1 MRKVPLLAV
10 VSLAAALCGA
20 PAAQADQ
27 VAQAART
34 AQAYPFQNPALP
46 LDQRVTDLL
55 GRLTL
60 DEKLSLLH
68 QSQPAIP
75 RLGIAYHKNGTEAL
89 HGVAWSNHRD
99 DDWNQKF
106 AAGTVFPQAVG
117 LASTW
122 DPALIRKVGSAVGDE
137 TRGYNAVDPVLWGLQ
152 VWAPVV
158 DLLRDPRAGR
168 NEEGYSEDPLLTGAI
183 STAYGKG
190 LQGDDPFY
198 LKTAPVLKHYLAY
211 NNETDRSLTSSNLTP
226 KLKHEYYEPAF
237 KAAISADAATGVMA
251 SYNLV
256 NGRPNHVNPDLND
269 VVRTWTDRTLYHPSD
284 AWGPHALTDLERYY
298 DGKPEAFA
306 AVLKA
311 GLDSFTIDGSDLGPM
326 LTNLKAALDQ
336 GRITVADVDKSVR
349 HVLSIRTRLGH
360 FDPDGGPYARITADV
375 IGSAANK
382 RLNRETA
389 GKAAVLLKNS
399 GVLPLGKPKS
409 AAVVGPLA
417 DRLYRDWYSGQLP
430 YQVSPLDGIKER
442 VGSVTTGEGL
452 ERVALRHLDS
462 GKYVTATG
470 TGPDDNAGLIDT
482 APGAASQWDLTD
494 WTGGVSTLRNAGNGR
509 LLGGD
514 WRSLDTDDAEPDGWY
529 VSQQFALEKQ
539 ADGSHLIRYAGYE
552 TVESWFGLPDAY
564 VGVTD
569 GALALVPK
577 AQAAKF
583 AKEVVSDGIAAA
595 AARAA
600 EAEVAVVVAG
610 SHPFVAGREFH
621 DRDDLRLGAG
631 QLRLIE
637 AVRKA
642 NPRTVV
648 VLETSYPVVVDA
660 PTLLWT
666 THAGAETGHAVA
678 DVLFGDVNPG
688 GRLTQTW
695 PAAGAL
701 PSLLDYDLVKT
712 GMTYL
717 YGKDKPLYA
726 FGHGLSYT
734 SFGYQGLRAHG
745 DQVSVKVTNTGRVK
759 GDEVVQL
766 YTHQRDSRFAQP
778 VKRLRGFQRIT
789 LAPGETRTVTFPLKR
804 SDLAVWDHTRGRW
817 VVEEATHDVLVGS
830 ASDRIR
836 QRTTLRVPGETVP
849 VRDLTRTTRA
859 MDFDDYAGVA
869 FADESKA
876 RGEVVEGS
884 AGDWVAYTGAS
895 WGSRLTAA
903 VASVVGGSFEVRRGS
918 PTGALLATV
927 PVPAT
932 GGIYTYG
939 TASASVRA
947 GTGSVYLVFK
957 GDLRIRD
964 FALAR

>member
-1 MRKVPLLAV
+1 MRKIPLLAALTLTA
-10 VSLAAALCGA
+10 SLLAAP
-20 PAAQADQ
+20 PAHAE
-27 VAQAART
+27 
-34 AQAYPFQNPALP
+34 AYPFQNPALP
-46 LDQRVTDLL
+46 LEQRVNDLL

-89 HGVAWSNHRD
+89 HGVAWSNHLND
-99 DDWNQKF
+99 NWNQKF
-106 AAGTVFPQAVG
+106 ASGTVFPQAVG

-122 DPALIRKVGSAVGDE
+122 DPDLIKKVGSAVGDE
-137 TRGYNAVDPVLWGLQ
+137 TRGYNAADPVLWGLQ

-256 NGRPNHVNPDLND
+256 NGRPNHVNPDLNN
-269 VVRTWTDRTLYHPSD
+269 VVRSWTDKTLYNPSD

-298 DGKPEAFA
+298 DNKPEAFA

-311 GLDSFTIDGSDLGPM
+311 GLDSFTIDNSDISVM
-326 LTNLKAALDQ
+326 VTNLKAALDQ
-336 GRITVADVDKSVR
+336 GRLTEADVDKSVR
-349 HVLSIRTRLGH
+349 SVLSIRTRLGH
-360 FDPDGGPYARITADV
+360 FDPDGGPYKKITAEV
-375 IGSAANK
+375 INSDANK

-399 GVLPLGKPKS
+399 GVLPLGRPRS
-409 AAVVGPLA
+409 AAVVGPLSGK
-417 DRLYRDWYSGQLP
+417 LYRDWYSGQLP
-430 YQVSPLDGIKER
+430 YQVTPLDGIKER
-442 VGSVTTGEGL
+442 VADVTTGEGL
-452 ERVALRHLDS
+452 ERIALKHLDS
-462 GKYVTATG
+462 GKYITATG
-470 TGPDDNAGLIDT
+470 TGPNDNAALTDT
-482 APGAASQWDLTD
+482 APTAASQWDLTD

-514 WRSLDTDDAEPDGWY
+514 WRSLDTDDTEPDGWY

-539 ADGSHLIRYAGYE
+539 ADGSHLIRYAGFE
-552 TVESWFGLPDAY
+552 TVEGWFALPDAY
-564 VGVTD
+564 VGITAE
-569 GALALVPK
+569 GALGLVPK

-583 AKEVVSDGIAAA
+583 AKEVVSDGVAEAAA
-595 AARAA
+595 QAAK
-600 EAEVAVVVAG
+600 AEVAVVVVG

-621 DRDDLRLGAG
+621 DRDNLRLGEG

-648 VLETSYPVVVDA
+648 VLETSYPVIVDA

-666 THAGAETGHAVA
+666 THAGAETGHALA
-678 DVLFGDVNPG
+678 DVLFGDVNPA

-695 PAAGAL
+695 PATDEL
-701 PSLLDYDLVKT
+701 PSLLDYDLTKT

-717 YGKDKPLYA
+717 YGNDKPLYA

-734 SFGYQGLRAHG
+734 TFAYQGLRVQG
-745 DQVSVKVTNTGRVK
+745 DRVSVKVTNTGKVK

-766 YTHQRDSRFAQP
+766 YTHQRDSRFEQP
-778 VKRLRGFQRIT
+778 VKQLRGFERVS
-789 LAPGETRTVTFPLKR
+789 LNPGQSRTVTFPLKK
-804 SDLAVWDHTRGRW
+804 SDLAVWDHTRNKW
-817 VVEEATHDVLVGS
+817 TVENATHDLLVGS
-830 ASDRIR
+830 ASNRIR
-836 QRTTLRVPGETVP
+836 QTTTLRVSGETVP

-859 MDFDDYAGVA
+859 MDFDDYSGVA

-876 RGEVVEGS
+876 GGEVVEGS
-884 AGDWVAYTGAS
+884 AGDWVSFTGAS
-895 WGSRLTAA
+895 WGSRLTAS
-903 VASVVGGSFEVRRGS
+903 VASAGGGSFEVRRGS
-918 PTGALLATV
+918 PTGTLLATV
-927 PVPAT
+927 QVPAT
-932 GGIYTYG
+932 GGIYQYG
-939 TASASVRA
+939 TANASVKA
-947 GTGSVYLVFK
+947 GSGSVYLVFK
-957 GDLRIRD
+957 GDLRIKD
-964 FALAR
+964 FAFTRS

>member
-1 MRKVPLLAV
+1 MRKIPLLAALTLTA
-10 VSLAAALCGA
+10 SLLAA
-20 PAAQADQ
+20 P
-27 VAQAART
+27 T
-34 AQAYPFQNPALP
+34 AHAEAYPFQNPALP
-46 LDQRVTDLL
+46 LEQRVNDLL

-89 HGVAWSNHRD
+89 HGVAWSNHLND
-99 DDWNQKF
+99 NWNQKF
-106 AAGTVFPQAVG
+106 ASGTVFPQAVG

-122 DPALIRKVGSAVGDE
+122 DPDLIKKVGSAVGDE
-137 TRGYNAVDPVLWGLQ
+137 TRGYNAADPVLWGLQ

-269 VVRTWTDRTLYHPSD
+269 VVRSWTDKTLYNPSD

-298 DGKPEAFA
+298 DNKPEAFA

-311 GLDSFTIDGSDLGPM
+311 GLDSFTIDNSDISVM
-326 LTNLKAALDQ
+326 VTNLKAALDQ
-336 GRITVADVDKSVR
+336 GRLTEADVDKSVR
-349 HVLSIRTRLGH
+349 SVLSIRTRLGH
-360 FDPDGGPYARITADV
+360 FDPDGGPYKKITAEV
-375 IGSAANK
+375 INSDANQ

-399 GVLPLGKPKS
+399 GVLPLGRPRS
-409 AAVVGPLA
+409 AAVVGPLSGK
-417 DRLYRDWYSGQLP
+417 LYRDWYSGQLP
-430 YQVSPLDGIKER
+430 YQVTPLDGIRER
-442 VGSVTTGEGL
+442 VADVTTGEGL
-452 ERVALRHLDS
+452 ERIALKHLDS
-462 GKYVTATG
+462 GKYITATG
-470 TGPDDNAGLIDT
+470 TGPNDNAALTDT
-482 APGAASQWDLTD
+482 APTAASQWDLTD

-514 WRSLDTDDAEPDGWY
+514 WRSLDTDDTEPDGWY

-539 ADGSHLIRYAGYE
+539 ADGSHLIRYAGFE
-552 TVESWFGLPDAY
+552 TVEGWFALPDAY
-564 VGVTD
+564 VGITAE
-569 GALALVPK
+569 GALGLVPK
-577 AQAAKF
+577 AQAARF
-583 AKEVVSDGIAAA
+583 AKEVVSDGVAEAAA
-595 AARAA
+595 QAAK
-600 EAEVAVVVAG
+600 AEVAVVVVG

-621 DRDDLRLGAG
+621 DRDNLRLGAG

-648 VLETSYPVVVDA
+648 VLETSYPVIVDA

-678 DVLFGDVNPG
+678 DVLFGDVNPA

-695 PAAGAL
+695 PATDEL
-701 PSLLDYDLVKT
+701 PSLLDYDLTKT

-734 SFGYQGLRAHG
+734 TFAYQGLRVQG
-745 DQVSVKVTNTGRVK
+745 DRVSVKVTNTGKVK

-766 YTHQRDSRFAQP
+766 YTHQRDSRFEQP
-778 VKRLRGFQRIT
+778 VKQLRGFERVS
-789 LAPGETRTVTFPLKR
+789 LNPGQSRTVTFPLKK
-804 SDLAVWDHTRGRW
+804 SDLAVWDHTRNKW
-817 VVEEATHDVLVGS
+817 IVENATHDLLVGS

-836 QRTTLRVPGETVP
+836 QTTTLRVSGETVP

-859 MDFDDYAGVA
+859 MDFDDYSGVA

-876 RGEVVEGS
+876 GGEVVEGS
-884 AGDWVAYTGAS
+884 AGDWVSFTGAS
-895 WGSRLTAA
+895 WGSRLTAS
-903 VASVVGGSFEVRRGS
+903 VASAGGGSFEVRRGS
-918 PTGALLATV
+918 PTGTLLATV
-927 PVPAT
+927 QVPAT
-932 GGIYTYG
+932 GGIYQYG
-939 TASASVRA
+939 TVNASVKA
-947 GTGSVYLVFK
+947 GSGSVYLVFK
-957 GDLRIRD
+957 GDLRIKD
-964 FALAR
+964 FAFTRS

>member
-1 MRKVPLLAV
+1 M
-10 VSLAAALCGA
+10 
-20 PAAQADQ
+20 
-27 VAQAART
+27 
-34 AQAYPFQNPALP
+34 
-46 LDQRVTDLL
+46 
-55 GRLTL
+55 
-60 DEKLSLLH
+60 
-68 QSQPAIP
+68 
-75 RLGIAYHKNGTEAL
+75 
-89 HGVAWSNHRD
+89 
-99 DDWNQKF
+99 
-106 AAGTVFPQAVG
+106 FPQAVG

-122 DPALIRKVGSAVGDE
+122 DPDLIKKVGSAVGDE
-137 TRGYNAVDPVLWGLQ
+137 TRGYNAADPVLWGLQ

-256 NGRPNHVNPDLND
+256 NGRPNHVNPDLNN
-269 VVRTWTDRTLYHPSD
+269 VVRSWTDKTLYNPSD

-298 DGKPEAFA
+298 DNKPEAFA

-311 GLDSFTIDGSDLGPM
+311 GLDSFTIDNSDISVM
-326 LTNLKAALDQ
+326 VTNLKAALDQ
-336 GRITVADVDKSVR
+336 GRLTEADVDKSVR
-349 HVLSIRTRLGH
+349 SVLSIRTRLGH
-360 FDPDGGPYARITADV
+360 FDPDGGPYKKITAEV
-375 IGSAANK
+375 INSDANK

-399 GVLPLGKPKS
+399 GVLPLGRPRS
-409 AAVVGPLA
+409 AAVVGPLSGK
-417 DRLYRDWYSGQLP
+417 LYRDWYSGQLP
-430 YQVSPLDGIKER
+430 YQVTPLDGIKER
-442 VGSVTTGEGL
+442 VADVTTGEGL
-452 ERVALRHLDS
+452 ERIALKHLDS
-462 GKYVTATG
+462 GKYITATG
-470 TGPDDNAGLIDT
+470 TGPNDNAALTDT
-482 APGAASQWDLTD
+482 APTAASQWDLTD

-514 WRSLDTDDAEPDGWY
+514 WRSLDTDDTEPDGWY

-539 ADGSHLIRYAGYE
+539 ADGSHLIRYAGFE
-552 TVESWFGLPDAY
+552 TVEGWFALPDAY
-564 VGVTD
+564 VGITAE
-569 GALALVPK
+569 GALGLVPK

-583 AKEVVSDGIAAA
+583 AKEVVSDGVAEAAA
-595 AARAA
+595 QAAK
-600 EAEVAVVVAG
+600 AEVAVVVVG

-621 DRDDLRLGAG
+621 DRDNLRLGEG

-648 VLETSYPVVVDA
+648 VLETSYPVIVDA

-666 THAGAETGHAVA
+666 THAGAETGHALA
-678 DVLFGDVNPG
+678 DVLFGDVNPA

-695 PAAGAL
+695 PATDEL
-701 PSLLDYDLVKT
+701 PSLLDYDLTKT

-717 YGKDKPLYA
+717 YGNDKPLYA

-734 SFGYQGLRAHG
+734 TFAYQGLRVQG
-745 DQVSVKVTNTGRVK
+745 DRVSVKVTNTGKVK

-766 YTHQRDSRFAQP
+766 YTHQRDSRFEQP
-778 VKRLRGFQRIT
+778 VKQLRGFERVS
-789 LAPGETRTVTFPLKR
+789 LNPGQSRTVTFPLKK
-804 SDLAVWDHTRGRW
+804 SDLAVWDHTRNKW
-817 VVEEATHDVLVGS
+817 TVENATHDLLVGS
-830 ASDRIR
+830 ASNRIR
-836 QRTTLRVPGETVP
+836 QTTTLRVSGETVP

-859 MDFDDYAGVA
+859 MDFDDYSGVA

-876 RGEVVEGS
+876 GGEVVEGS
-884 AGDWVAYTGAS
+884 AGDWVSFTGAS
-895 WGSRLTAA
+895 WGSRLTAS
-903 VASVVGGSFEVRRGS
+903 VASAGGGSFEVRRGS
-918 PTGALLATV
+918 PTGTLLATV
-927 PVPAT
+927 QVPAT
-932 GGIYTYG
+932 GGIYQYG
-939 TASASVRA
+939 TANASVKA
-947 GTGSVYLVFK
+947 GSGSVYLVFK
-957 GDLRIRD
+957 GDLRIKD
-964 FALAR
+964 FAFTRS